1 VLDAVTRRPLTGR
14 RQLEVTLALLA
25 TVALIGAVD
34 AASGSGVSFGAFYL
48 APVIAAS
55 VFCGPRP
62 AVMVAVAAAL
72 TWSTADAVI
81 VGSEHSHWFIPV
93 NVAIR
98 LVTFGIVIA
107 LITAL
112 RTAVDDAR
120 RSQERSQDFL
130 AFAAHQLRTPIAAAS
145 AAAQT
150 LLADGK
156 PAEQEELLVRIVD
169 ETNRSGRLVASVLQF
184 LRVDYSAALPRGEVD
199 LRELC
204 REATERNRRL
214 ASELVTRG
222 PEEGPSLLVSVN
234 RTAVSEA
241 LDCLLDNARRHAR
254 NSISLDAYAVSGH
267 AVMKLV
273 DDGPGLP
280 SGKEDEVFTPFVSM
294 DRRGGTG
301 LGLAIA
307 RGLIEAQHGTL
318 TYASGEFNIC
328 FPISP
333 LDHQEPSVFNAQTS
347 SVGRRLS
354 TSNM

>member
-1 VLDAVTRRPLTGR
+1 
-14 RQLEVTLALLA
+14 
-25 TVALIGAVD
+25 
-34 AASGSGVSFGAFYL
+34 
-48 APVIAAS
+48 
-55 VFCGPRP
+55 
-62 AVMVAVAAAL
+62 
-72 TWSTADAVI
+72 
-81 VGSEHSHWFIPV
+81 
-93 NVAIR
+93 
-98 LVTFGIVIA
+98 
-107 LITAL
+107 
-112 RTAVDDAR
+112 
-120 RSQERSQDFL
+120 
-130 AFAAHQLRTPIAAAS
+130 
-145 AAAQT
+145 
-150 LLADGK
+150 
-156 PAEQEELLVRIVD
+156 
-169 ETNRSGRLVASVLQF
+169 
-184 LRVDYSAALPRGEVD
+184 
-199 LRELC
+199 
-204 REATERNRRL
+204 
-214 ASELVTRG
+214 
-222 PEEGPSLLVSVN
+222 VSVN